1 MELGLKRNEVKLIKY
16 DQRWEIEF
24 KETQK
29 LIIQNT
35 YLSEDDIQHI
45 GSTSIH
51 GMIAKPVIDLLIGLN
66 SLDSVDHSFFDQLQ
80 KAGFFRLKV
89 QREQEII
96 LAKFTDDYFEIKT
109 HFIHLVEKN
118 GKNWNDLIFF
128 RNYLRDHADAQDT
141 YSSLKQQYVEQKQTG
156 ISEYTTYKEQ
166 FVNQI
171 VSKQYQN
178 G

>member
-1 MELGLKRNEVKLIKY
+1 MELGLKKNEVKLVDY
-16 DQRWEIEF
+16 DQDWKTEFNEI
-24 KETQK
+24 QK
-29 LIIQNT
+29 SIIQYT
-35 YLSEDDIQHI
+35 HLSEDDIQHI

-51 GMIAKPVIDLLIGLN
+51 GMMAKPVIDLLIGLN
-66 SLDSVDHSFFDQLQ
+66 CLDSVDHSFFDQIQ

-96 LAKFTDDYFEIKT
+96 LAKFKDDTFEIKT

-128 RNYLRDHADAQDT
+128 RNYLRDHVEAQNA